1 MFSDQDIFVSI
12 SPQDTLLFSEMN
24 DPILQNTFILN
35 QTSVN
40 LVLTRSYIALTTV
53 VFVLYWFSLRNLGII
68 AF

>member
-1 MFSDQDIFVSI
+1 MFSDQDIFVPI

-35 QTSVN
+35 QTPVN